1 MNSLGAARAQFL
13 ATVRLPDRLI
23 HGMGTRLAL
32 IASLSLAAI
41 LLSAAW
47 AVSAASPALGDRVLE
62 FYKKHRGEQVGNGEC
77 AGLATQA
84 LKAAGAKTRG
94 GPDAPKP
101 GDYVWGR
108 QVLLVEASPEAP
120 KLTGKVT
127 DVLPG
132 DIVQFHDTKFVT
144 AHFPHHTAVVK
155 EMADQHLTVYQ
166 QHVGGTKIVREGAVR
181 IDKLAEGW
189 LRFYRPIPEKQA
201 TQSARLAR
209 PFITQRMQAAEV
221 PIWQKLRALLFLVFD
236 GRVQGLEGR
245 VHVLDRLSLVSTEV
259 MLRLLQV
266 GVGVLQFVDGPVQGS
281 FLPLGRFLGL
291 GFWFRG
297 LGGGP

>member
-62 FYKKHRGEQVGNGEC
+62 FCKKHRGEQVGNGEC

-181 IDKLAEGW
+181 IAKLAEGGCAFIG
-189 LRFYRPIPEKQA
+189 RSPKSKRPNP
-201 TQSARLAR
+201 
-209 PFITQRMQAAEV
+209 
-221 PIWQKLRALLFLVFD
+221 
-236 GRVQGLEGR
+236 QGLPG
-245 VHVLDRLSLVSTEV
+245 LSSRSEC
-259 MLRLLQV
+259 R
-266 GVGVLQFVDGPVQGS
+266 PR
-281 FLPLGRFLGL
+281 RFQSGKNYAPFFSSYSMAACRAWRAAFTSLIA
-291 GFWFRG
+291 
-297 LGGGP
+297 